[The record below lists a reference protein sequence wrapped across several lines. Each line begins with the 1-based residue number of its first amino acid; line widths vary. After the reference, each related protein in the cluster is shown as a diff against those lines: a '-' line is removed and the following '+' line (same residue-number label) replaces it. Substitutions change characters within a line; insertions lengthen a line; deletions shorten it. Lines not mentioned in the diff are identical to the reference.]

1 MGAKYSEFSC
11 YGNHD
16 CAVKGTIEGSGYWT
30 GPPRGRLCK
39 AAVARFVALRPKSG
53 VKTGLD
59 SNESSYGMLA
69 VRKSRLRHI
78 GQVFLVTEK

>member
-1 MGAKYSEFSC
+1 MGAYSESSC

-16 CAVKGTIEGSGYWT
+16 CVVKGTIEGSGYWA

-39 AAVARFVALRPKSG
+39 AAVARFRALRPKSR
-53 VKTGLD
+53 VTTGLY
-59 SNESSYGMLA
+59 SIESSYGLLA

-78 GQVFLVTEK
+78 GQVFLVTEE